1 MKPLDRLK
9 KLKLKDSIKKHPN
22 VPLYAIEGSLPKY
35 TDKTANGL
43 TKAVIDFLELSG
55 HFAERVNTMGRV
67 IDNRKTYTDVI
78 GRTKTIGSTKYIP
91 TTGTKGSADISSEIN
106 VMINSQPIA
115 IAVKWEVKINKDRQS
130 EDQKKYESKVANY
143 FIIKSFD
150 DFYSKYI
157 EFISKYS

>member
-1 MKPLDRLK
+1 MKPLDILK
-9 KLKLKDSIKKHPN
+9 ELKLNDSIKKYPN
-22 VPLYAIEGSLPKY
+22 VPKYAIKLPEY

-43 TKAVIDFLELSG
+43 TEAVIDFLELSG
-55 HFAERVNTMGRV
+55 HFAERINTMGRV
-67 IDNRKTYTDVI
+67 IDNRKTYTDVL

-106 VMINSQPIA
+106 VMINSHPIA

-130 EDQKKYESKVANY
+130 KDQKNYESRVANY

-150 DFYSKYI
+150 DFYSKYT

>member
-1 MKPLDRLK
+1 MKPLDILRE
-9 KLKLKDSIKKHPN
+9 LKLNDSIKEHPN
-22 VPLYAIEGSLPKY
+22 VPRYAIALPKY
-35 TDKTANGL
+35 DDKTANGL
-43 TKAVIDFLELSG
+43 THAVIEFLELSG
-55 HFAERVNTMGRV
+55 HFAERINTMGRV

-106 VMINSQPIA
+106 VIINSQPIA

-150 DFYSKYI
+150 DFYSKYT
-157 EFISKYS
+157 EFIKKYS